1 MKHVPR
7 SQQHH
12 DFYAKYRHQD
22 SKISALLGECGP
34 NIGIITAFMITIFF
48 CGAAFWPFML
58 WEMVTE
64 KRLK

>member
-1 MKHVPR
+1 MLAL
-7 SQQHH
+7 
-12 DFYAKYRHQD
+12 YACIGIP
-22 SKISALLGECGP
+22 ISMIYVQRRDP